1 MKVSTKIYLS
11 ITLVVYLL
19 VSININFGKNKWQDV
34 LESDAWGYY
43 AYLPAVFIYHDLNFS
58 FYEKVMHEGYFESRL
73 AYEYRVGHG
82 EQRSNKYFCGTA
94 IMISP
99 FFLTAHVLSDW
110 FDAPQDGYNR
120 MYILSVNMAAVFY
133 TILGLYFTGKL
144 LQLYSHN
151 QNRIAFVLL
160 VFAFGTQLFYYA
172 IGEPGMSHV
181 YSFCALTFF
190 LWQTKLWFQKQAVAQ
205 LMWAAFALGLV
216 FLIRPFNL
224 LVLGTIPFLAGTS
237 VVFKQGVKSAL
248 KQRKMLLSAF
258 LVFSLIAGVQ
268 SLIYYLQTGHLWID
282 SYPGENFDFTQPHV
296 FESLFSFRK
305 GLFVYTPVVLLSQLA
320 LVFMFKENRFMA
332 ITYLFFFFTFTYVL
346 SSWWIWYYGGSFSLR
361 PFIEYFALFAIL
373 LLWLLEQVRYR
384 LPLMA
389 VALLMVLLC
398 QIQTYQYRYFIIHWS
413 EMNQQKYFESLENIF
428 KG

>member
-1 MKVSTKIYLS
+1 
-11 ITLVVYLL
+11 
-19 VSININFGKNKWQDV
+19 
-34 LESDAWGYY
+34 
-43 AYLPAVFIYHDLNFS
+43 
-58 FYEKVMHEGYFESRL
+58 
-73 AYEYRVGHG
+73 
-82 EQRSNKYFCGTA
+82 
-94 IMISP
+94 
-99 FFLTAHVLSDW
+99 
-110 FDAPQDGYNR
+110 
-120 MYILSVNMAAVFY
+120 
-133 TILGLYFTGKL
+133 
-144 LQLYSHN
+144 
-151 QNRIAFVLL
+151 VLL

-224 LVLGTIPFLAGTS
+224 LVLGTVPFLAGTS
-237 VVFKQGVKSAL
+237 IVFRQGIKSTL
-248 KQRKMLLSAF
+248 QQRKMLLSAF
-258 LVFSLIAGVQ
+258 LVFSLMAGVQ
-268 SLIYYLQTGHLWID
+268 SLIYYLQTGHVWID
-282 SYPGENFDFTQPHV
+282 SYPGENFDFTKPHV

-305 GLFVYTPVVLLSQLA
+305 GLFVYTPLVLLSQLA

-332 ITYLFFFFTFTYVL
+332 VTYLLFFFTFTYVL

-373 LLWLLEQVRYR
+373 LLWLLDRLRYR

-389 VALLMVLLC
+389 VALLLVLLC

-413 EMNQQKYFESLENIF
+413 EMNQQKYFESLEHIF